1 MIKRLFLFLA
11 ISIVTISCKD
21 TRDINLTEA
30 ETEANKVTASVDT
43 YAKDNYTKKEVTIEM
58 RDGIKLH
65 TTIYSPKDTSK
76 TYPMLMMRTPYSCRP
91 YGENE
96 FKSKI
101 GPNKY
106 LMEEG
111 NIMIYQDVR
120 GRWNSEGVYDN
131 MRAYIPNK
139 TGNQVDEASDTFD
152 TIEWLVNNVENNNG
166 NIGTYGISYPGFYAT
181 YSLLDS
187 HPALK
192 AVSPQA
198 CIGDFFFDDF
208 IHNGA
213 FLLSYW
219 RATSVFGYMKD
230 TPTKEAWYEFPDIG
244 TEDQYQFFLDNM
256 PLSKLDDYYDEK
268 NVFMTQL
275 EEHVTYDDFWQKRG
289 IIQHLKDIKP
299 ATMIVGGQFDAEDLY
314 GPYNTY
320 KSIEANSNNYNTVVF
335 GPWSHG
341 DWARSRERQVIG
353 NVHFGDGLSDYFQKN
368 IETKFFNH
376 FLKGEANGET
386 GLAEAHMFDTGK
398 KEWQSFEQWPPKN
411 TTKESWFLQPN
422 ERLTQQATRNIATSD
437 FISDPKKPVPYSEDI
452 KVVFTP
458 RKFMTDDQRFASRRP
473 DVLTFETEI
482 LENDIT
488 LAGDILSKLNVST
501 TGTAADWIVK
511 LVDVYPADTE
521 NTDDVQ
527 DHLKL
532 SNYHML
538 VRSETLR
545 GRFRNSMTN
554 PEPFVPNQKTEVNLK
569 LQDVFH
575 TFKKGHKIQV
585 QVQSTFFPYIDANP
599 QTYVDNIFKAKEED
613 FKAQTHKV
621 YNDSSIEFTILK

>member
-43 YAKDNYTKKEVTIEM
+43 YAKDNYTKKEVMIEM

-320 KSIEANSNNYNTVVF
+320 KNIEANSDNYNIVVF

-353 NVHFGDGLSDYFQKN
+353 NIHFGDGLSDYFQKN

-386 GLAEAHMFDTGK
+386 DLAEAHMFDTGK
-398 KEWQSFEQWPPKN
+398 KEWESFEQWPPKN
-411 TTKESWFLQPN
+411 TIKESWFMQSG
-422 ERLTQQATRNIATSD
+422 ERLTQRANRMIATSD
-437 FISDPKKPVPYSEDI
+437 FTSDPKKPVPYSEDI

-473 DVLTFETEI
+473 DVLTFETGV
-482 LENDIT
+482 LENDVT

>member
-43 YAKDNYTKKEVTIEM
+43 YAKDNYTKKEVMIEM

-320 KSIEANSNNYNTVVF
+320 KNIEANSDNYNIVVF

-353 NVHFGDGLSDYFQKN
+353 NIHFGDGLSDYFQKN
-368 IETKFFNH
+368 IETNFFNH

-386 GLAEAHMFDTGK
+386 DLAEAHMFDTGK
-398 KEWQSFEQWPPKN
+398 KEWESFEQWPPKN
-411 TTKESWFLQPN
+411 TIKESWFMQSG
-422 ERLTQQATRNIATSD
+422 ERLTQRANRMIATSD
-437 FISDPKKPVPYSEDI
+437 FTSDPKKPVPYSEDI
-452 KVVFTP
+452 KVLFTP

-473 DVLTFETEI
+473 DVLTFETGV
-482 LENDIT
+482 LENDVT

>member
-43 YAKDNYTKKEVTIEM
+43 YAKDNYTKKEVMIEM

-139 TGNQVDEASDTFD
+139 TGNQVDEASDTYD

-320 KSIEANSNNYNTVVF
+320 KNIEANSDNYNIVVF

-353 NVHFGDGLSDYFQKN
+353 NIHFGDGLSDYFQKN

-398 KEWQSFEQWPPKN
+398 KEWESFEQWPPKN
-411 TTKESWFLQPN
+411 TIKESWFMQSG
-422 ERLTQQATRNIATSD
+422 ERLTQRANRMIATSD
-437 FISDPKKPVPYSEDI
+437 FTSDPKKPVPYSEDI
-452 KVVFTP
+452 KVLFTP

-473 DVLTFETEI
+473 DVLTFETGV
-482 LENDIT
+482 LENDVT